1 MEKSEFAF
9 CVIVYLLVFGLMQ
22 KFGSSPTPVN
32 LVSALVISTVV
43 VLVAFR

>member
-9 CVIVYLLVFGLMQ
+9 CLFVYLLIFGLMQ
-22 KFGSSPTPVN
+22 KFGSATTPVN
-32 LVSALVISTVV
+32 LVTALVFATVV

>member
-9 CVIVYLLVFGLMQ
+9 CIFVYLLIFGLLQ
-22 KFGSSPTPVN
+22 KFGSAPTPVN
-32 LVSALVISTVV
+32 LVSALVVGTVV

>member
-9 CVIVYLLVFGLMQ
+9 CVIVYLLIFGLLQ
-22 KFGSSPTPVN
+22 KFGSAPTPVS